1 MSFTTVAFFVFLLA
15 GIVVYYVLP
24 KNVQWIWLLILSYI
38 YYFTF
43 SIKASLFMVFATVTI
58 YFGGIW
64 LQNIQNTGDR
74 YLKDNKETLSREDK
88 KAYKE
93 SLRRK
98 KRWVLFL
105 ILLLDFGML
114 AVVKYSNFAIENINS
129 VLGLIGKEP
138 IGLLGMGLPLGISFF
153 TFQSVSYAI
162 DVYQGKYECEKNI
175 FKMGLFVSFFP
186 QLLQGPI
193 GRYDR
198 LGKQLYS
205 GHSFNLKNV
214 EYGLQRIGWG
224 LFKKVVIADRAAVLV
239 LNVFNN
245 YEAYSGFHYIMA
257 VLMYSVDLYMDFS
270 GGIDI
275 VIGAAQMFGI
285 TMDEN
290 FRQPYFSKSIGEFWR
305 RWHITLGAWLK
316 AYVFYPVSVS
326 GLVKKWNHF
335 ARKHVG
341 KYLTKMGIFA
351 MTLFPVWMCNG
362 LWHGAQWNYILY
374 GMYYFVILLAGEAVA
389 PVREMVLERFHLD
402 CHALYWR
409 VPQILKTWMIIFTGE
424 MFFRAEGAAAGF
436 HMFRSIFQGFELQKL
451 WDGTLLGMGLNAAD
465 FAAVGFGILIVAV
478 ADILKERKLLNWDK
492 LQEMKLPVR
501 WILYY
506 GLIFAVLLLGAYGTG
521 YQQVDLIYAG
531 F

>member
-129 VLGLIGKEP
+129 VLGLMGKEP

-305 RWHITLGAWLK
+305 RWHITLGTWMK
-316 AYVFYPVSVS
+316 DYIFYPMSLS
-326 GLVKKWNHF
+326 KKMNKFGKWGKKHF
-335 ARKHVG
+335 GNTFGRTLPICFANIVIFFIVG
-341 KYLTKMGIFA
+341 I
-351 MTLFPVWMCNG
+351 
-362 LWHGAQWNYILY
+362 WHGAAWKYIAYGLY
-374 GMYYFVILLAGEAVA
+374 NGFIIAISNLLEPVYKKLLSKFHINATSRGWTLWQIIRTFILVNIGWYFDMADSVSQALCMIRWSIQGLSFPQLNSSLLDLGIEARDYIIIIAGCIIVFIISVLKEKGIAIRESIAAKPLAVRWAAYYALIAVIL
-389 PVREMVLERFHLD
+389 
-402 CHALYWR
+402 
-409 VPQILKTWMIIFTGE
+409 IFGYI
-424 MFFRAEGAAAGF
+424 GAT
-436 HMFRSIFQGFELQKL
+436 QGF
-451 WDGTLLGMGLNAAD
+451 
-465 FAAVGFGILIVAV
+465 
-478 ADILKERKLLNWDK
+478 
-492 LQEMKLPVR
+492 
-501 WILYY
+501 
-506 GLIFAVLLLGAYGTG
+506 
-521 YQQVDLIYAG
+521 IYAN

>member
-205 GHSFNLKNV
+205 GRSFNLKNV

-305 RWHITLGAWLK
+305 RWHITLGTWMK
-316 AYVFYPVSVS
+316 DYIFYPMSLS
-326 GLVKKWNHF
+326 KKMNKFGKWGKKHF
-335 ARKHVG
+335 GNTFGRTLPICFANIVIFFIVG
-341 KYLTKMGIFA
+341 I
-351 MTLFPVWMCNG
+351 
-362 LWHGAQWNYILY
+362 WHGAAWKYIAYGLY
-374 GMYYFVILLAGEAVA
+374 NGFIIAISNLLE
-389 PVREMVLERFHLD
+389 PV
-402 CHALYWR
+402 Y
-409 VPQILKTWMIIFTGE
+409 K
-424 MFFRAEGAAAGF
+424 
-436 HMFRSIFQGFELQKL
+436 
-451 WDGTLLGMGLNAAD
+451 
-465 FAAVGFGILIVAV
+465 
-478 ADILKERKLLNWDK
+478 KLLNKFHINATSRGWTLWQIIRTFILVNIGWYFDMADSVSQALCMIRWSIQGFSLSQFNSSLLDLGIEARDYIIIIAGCIIVFIISVLK
-492 LQEMKLPVR
+492 EKGIAIRESIAAKPLAVR
-501 WILYY
+501 WAAYY
-506 GLIFAVLLLGAYGTG
+506 ALIAVILIFGYIGATQGF
-521 YQQVDLIYAG
+521 IYAN

>member
-290 FRQPYFSKSIGEFWR
+290 FRQPYFSRSISEFWR
-305 RWHITLGAWLK
+305 RWHITLGTWMK
-316 AYVFYPVSVS
+316 DYIFYPFSLS
-326 GLVKKWNHF
+326 KSMAKFGKWSKKKFGNN
-335 ARKHVG
+335 VG
-341 KYLTKMGIFA
+341 KL
-351 MTLFPVWMCNG
+351 LPVG
-362 LWHGAQWNYILY
+362 LADILVFFVVGVWHGAAWKYIMY
-374 GMYYFVILLAGEAVA
+374 GIYNGVIVAGSGMLA
-389 PVREMVLERFHLD
+389 PVYAKIQEKLHINPKKWWYQGFCIIRTF
-402 CHALYWR
+402 
-409 VPQILKTWMIIFTGE
+409 ILVNIGFYFDMANDLRAANAMLVQTVTKAHISQLSMAAVKAVGLTSQDLLIVIAGCIIIFVVSLLKEKGINIRETIASYNIVIRWIIYIGFI
-424 MFFRAEGAAAGF
+424 MF
-436 HMFRSIFQGFELQKL
+436 
-451 WDGTLLGMGLNAAD
+451 
-465 FAAVGFGILIVAV
+465 ILI
-478 ADILKERKLLNWDK
+478 
-492 LQEMKLPVR
+492 
-501 WILYY
+501 Y
-506 GLIFAVLLLGAYGTG
+506 GSTSTTSDF
-521 YQQVDLIYAG
+521 IYAN

>member
-305 RWHITLGAWLK
+305 RWHITLGTWMK
-316 AYVFYPVSVS
+316 DYIFYPMSLS
-326 GLVKKWNHF
+326 KKMNKFGKWGKKHF
-335 ARKHVG
+335 GNTFGRTLPICFANIVIFFIVG
-341 KYLTKMGIFA
+341 I
-351 MTLFPVWMCNG
+351 
-362 LWHGAQWNYILY
+362 WHGAAWKYIAYGLY
-374 GMYYFVILLAGEAVA
+374 NGFIIAISNLLEPVYKKLLSKFHINATSRGWTLWQIIRTFILVNISWYFDNAATLTDAFRLMGNTFKHASFSMDAVVKMFGSQLDLIILLAGCLVW
-389 PVREMVLERFHLD
+389 L
-402 CHALYWR
+402 
-409 VPQILKTWMIIFTGE
+409 II
-424 MFFRAEGAAAGF
+424 
-436 HMFRSIFQGFELQKL
+436 S
-451 WDGTLLGMGLNAAD
+451 
-465 FAAVGFGILIVAV
+465 
-478 ADILKERKLLNWDK
+478 ILKEKGIVIREALDRKPLII
-492 LQEMKLPVR
+492 R
-501 WILYY
+501 W
-506 GLIFAVLLLGAYGTG
+506 AVYIALVMSVAMLGYISNTSGG
-521 YQQVDLIYAG
+521 FMYAQ

>member
-129 VLGLIGKEP
+129 VLGLMGKEP

-239 LNVFNN
+239 INVFNN

-275 VIGAAQMFGI
+275 VFGAAQMFGI

-305 RWHITLGAWLK
+305 RWHITLGTWMK
-316 AYVFYPVSVS
+316 DYIFYPMSLS
-326 GLVKKWNHF
+326 KKMNKFGKWGKKHF
-335 ARKHVG
+335 GNTFGRTLPICFANIVIFFIVG
-341 KYLTKMGIFA
+341 I
-351 MTLFPVWMCNG
+351 
-362 LWHGAQWNYILY
+362 WHGAAWKYIAYGLY
-374 GMYYFVILLAGEAVA
+374 NGFIIAISNLLE
-389 PVREMVLERFHLD
+389 PV
-402 CHALYWR
+402 Y
-409 VPQILKTWMIIFTGE
+409 K
-424 MFFRAEGAAAGF
+424 
-436 HMFRSIFQGFELQKL
+436 
-451 WDGTLLGMGLNAAD
+451 
-465 FAAVGFGILIVAV
+465 
-478 ADILKERKLLNWDK
+478 KLLNKFHINATSRGWTLWQIIRTFILVNIGWYFDMADSVSQALCMIRWSIQGFSLSQFNSSLLDLGIEARDYIIIIAGCIIVFIISVLK
-492 LQEMKLPVR
+492 EKGIVIRESIAAKPLAVR
-501 WILYY
+501 WAAYY
-506 GLIFAVLLLGAYGTG
+506 ALIAVILIFGYIGATQGF
-521 YQQVDLIYAG
+521 IYAN

>member
-1 MSFTTVAFFVFLLA
+1 
-15 GIVVYYVLP
+15 
-24 KNVQWIWLLILSYI
+24 
-38 YYFTF
+38 
-43 SIKASLFMVFATVTI
+43 
-58 YFGGIW
+58 
-64 LQNIQNTGDR
+64 
-74 YLKDNKETLSREDK
+74 
-88 KAYKE
+88 
-93 SLRRK
+93 
-98 KRWVLFL
+98 
-105 ILLLDFGML
+105 ML

-129 VLGLIGKEP
+129 VLGLMGKEP

-290 FRQPYFSKSIGEFWR
+290 FRQPYFSRSISEFWR
-305 RWHITLGAWLK
+305 RWHITLGTWMK
-316 AYVFYPVSVS
+316 DYIFYPFSLS
-326 GLVKKWNHF
+326 KSMAKFGKWSKKKFGNN
-335 ARKHVG
+335 VG
-341 KYLTKMGIFA
+341 KL
-351 MTLFPVWMCNG
+351 LPVG
-362 LWHGAQWNYILY
+362 LADILVFFVVGVWHGAAWKYIMY
-374 GMYYFVILLAGEAVA
+374 GIYNGVIVAGSGMLA
-389 PVREMVLERFHLD
+389 PVYAKIQEKLHINPKKWWYQGFCIIRTF
-402 CHALYWR
+402 
-409 VPQILKTWMIIFTGE
+409 ILVNIGFYFDMANDLRAANAMLVQTVTKAHISQLSMAAVKAVGLTSQDLLIVIAGCIIIFVVSLLKEKGINIRETIASYNIVIRWIIYIGFI
-424 MFFRAEGAAAGF
+424 MF
-436 HMFRSIFQGFELQKL
+436 
-451 WDGTLLGMGLNAAD
+451 
-465 FAAVGFGILIVAV
+465 ILI
-478 ADILKERKLLNWDK
+478 
-492 LQEMKLPVR
+492 
-501 WILYY
+501 Y
-506 GLIFAVLLLGAYGTG
+506 GSTSTTSDF
-521 YQQVDLIYAG
+521 IYAN

>member
-43 SIKASLFMVFATVTI
+43 SIKASLVMVFATVTI

-305 RWHITLGAWLK
+305 RWHITLGTWMK
-316 AYVFYPVSVS
+316 DYIFYPMSLS
-326 GLVKKWNHF
+326 KKMNKFGKWGKKHF
-335 ARKHVG
+335 GNTFGRTLPICFANIVIFFIVG
-341 KYLTKMGIFA
+341 I
-351 MTLFPVWMCNG
+351 
-362 LWHGAQWNYILY
+362 WHGAAWKYIAYGLY
-374 GMYYFVILLAGEAVA
+374 NGFIIAISNLLEPVYKKLLSKFHINATSRGWTLWQIIRTFILVNIGWYFDMADSVSQALCMIRWSIQGLSFSQLNSSLLDLGIEARDYIIIIAGCIIVFIISVLKEKGIAIRESIAAKPLAVRWAAYYALIAVIL
-389 PVREMVLERFHLD
+389 
-402 CHALYWR
+402 
-409 VPQILKTWMIIFTGE
+409 IFGYI
-424 MFFRAEGAAAGF
+424 GAT
-436 HMFRSIFQGFELQKL
+436 QGF
-451 WDGTLLGMGLNAAD
+451 
-465 FAAVGFGILIVAV
+465 
-478 ADILKERKLLNWDK
+478 
-492 LQEMKLPVR
+492 
-501 WILYY
+501 
-506 GLIFAVLLLGAYGTG
+506 
-521 YQQVDLIYAG
+521 IYAN

>member
-305 RWHITLGAWLK
+305 RWHITLGTWMK
-316 AYVFYPVSVS
+316 DYIFYPMSLS
-326 GLVKKWNHF
+326 KKMNKFGKWGKKHF
-335 ARKHVG
+335 GNTFGRTLPICFANIVIFFIVG
-341 KYLTKMGIFA
+341 I
-351 MTLFPVWMCNG
+351 
-362 LWHGAQWNYILY
+362 WHGAAWKYIAYGLY
-374 GMYYFVILLAGEAVA
+374 NGFIIAISNLLEPVYKKLLSKFHINATSRGWTLWQIIRTFILVNIGWYFDMADSQALCMIRWSIQGLSFSQLNSSLLDLGIEARDYIIIIAGCIIVFIISVLKEKGIAIRESIAAKPLAVRWAAYYALIAVIL
-389 PVREMVLERFHLD
+389 
-402 CHALYWR
+402 
-409 VPQILKTWMIIFTGE
+409 IFGYI
-424 MFFRAEGAAAGF
+424 GAT
-436 HMFRSIFQGFELQKL
+436 QGF
-451 WDGTLLGMGLNAAD
+451 
-465 FAAVGFGILIVAV
+465 
-478 ADILKERKLLNWDK
+478 
-492 LQEMKLPVR
+492 
-501 WILYY
+501 
-506 GLIFAVLLLGAYGTG
+506 
-521 YQQVDLIYAG
+521 IYAN

>member
-1 MSFTTVAFFVFLLA
+1 
-15 GIVVYYVLP
+15 
-24 KNVQWIWLLILSYI
+24 
-38 YYFTF
+38 
-43 SIKASLFMVFATVTI
+43 MVFATVTI

-305 RWHITLGAWLK
+305 RWHITLGMDE
-316 AYVFYPVSVS
+316 
-326 GLVKKWNHF
+326 GLH
-335 ARKHVG
+335 
-341 KYLTKMGIFA
+341 
-351 MTLFPVWMCNG
+351 
-362 LWHGAQWNYILY
+362 ILSDVT
-374 GMYYFVILLAGEAVA
+374 F
-389 PVREMVLERFHLD
+389 
-402 CHALYWR
+402 
-409 VPQILKTWMIIFTGE
+409 
-424 MFFRAEGAAAGF
+424 
-436 HMFRSIFQGFELQKL
+436 
-451 WDGTLLGMGLNAAD
+451 
-465 FAAVGFGILIVAV
+465 
-478 ADILKERKLLNWDK
+478 
-492 LQEMKLPVR
+492 
-501 WILYY
+501 
-506 GLIFAVLLLGAYGTG
+506 
-521 YQQVDLIYAG
+521 
-531 F
+531 

>member
-129 VLGLIGKEP
+129 VLGLMGKEP

-245 YEAYSGFHYIMA
+245 YEGS
-257 VLMYSVDLYMDFS
+257 
-270 GGIDI
+270 
-275 VIGAAQMFGI
+275 
-285 TMDEN
+285 
-290 FRQPYFSKSIGEFWR
+290 
-305 RWHITLGAWLK
+305 
-316 AYVFYPVSVS
+316 AYVLCRFIY
-326 GLVKKWNHF
+326 GFLWWN
-335 ARKHVG
+335 RYSYRCCTDV
-341 KYLTKMGIFA
+341 
-351 MTLFPVWMCNG
+351 
-362 LWHGAQWNYILY
+362 WNYN
-374 GMYYFVILLAGEAVA
+374 G
-389 PVREMVLERFHLD
+389 
-402 CHALYWR
+402 
-409 VPQILKTWMIIFTGE
+409 
-424 MFFRAEGAAAGF
+424 
-436 HMFRSIFQGFELQKL
+436 
-451 WDGTLLGMGLNAAD
+451 
-465 FAAVGFGILIVAV
+465 
-478 ADILKERKLLNWDK
+478 
-492 LQEMKLPVR
+492 
-501 WILYY
+501 
-506 GLIFAVLLLGAYGTG
+506 
-521 YQQVDLIYAG
+521 
-531 F
+531 

>member
-24 KNVQWIWLLILSYI
+24 KNVQWIWLFILSYI

-290 FRQPYFSKSIGEFWR
+290 FRQPYFSKSIGEY
-305 RWHITLGAWLK
+305 A
-316 AYVFYPVSVS
+316 
-326 GLVKKWNHF
+326 
-335 ARKHVG
+335 
-341 KYLTKMGIFA
+341 
-351 MTLFPVWMCNG
+351 
-362 LWHGAQWNYILY
+362 
-374 GMYYFVILLAGEAVA
+374 
-389 PVREMVLERFHLD
+389 
-402 CHALYWR
+402 
-409 VPQILKTWMIIFTGE
+409 
-424 MFFRAEGAAAGF
+424 
-436 HMFRSIFQGFELQKL
+436 
-451 WDGTLLGMGLNAAD
+451 
-465 FAAVGFGILIVAV
+465 GILEKMAYYTWYM
-478 ADILKERKLLNWDK
+478 DEGLHILSD
-492 LQEMKLPVR
+492 VT
-501 WILYY
+501 
-506 GLIFAVLLLGAYGTG
+506 F
-521 YQQVDLIYAG
+521 
-531 F
+531 

>member
-239 LNVFNN
+239 LNVFNSAICIIIN
-245 YEAYSGFHYIMA
+245 
-257 VLMYSVDLYMDFS
+257 
-270 GGIDI
+270 
-275 VIGAAQMFGI
+275 
-285 TMDEN
+285 
-290 FRQPYFSKSIGEFWR
+290 
-305 RWHITLGAWLK
+305 
-316 AYVFYPVSVS
+316 
-326 GLVKKWNHF
+326 
-335 ARKHVG
+335 
-341 KYLTKMGIFA
+341 
-351 MTLFPVWMCNG
+351 CN
-362 LWHGAQWNYILY
+362 
-374 GMYYFVILLAGEAVA
+374 
-389 PVREMVLERFHLD
+389 
-402 CHALYWR
+402 
-409 VPQILKTWMIIFTGE
+409 T
-424 MFFRAEGAAAGF
+424 
-436 HMFRSIFQGFELQKL
+436 
-451 WDGTLLGMGLNAAD
+451 
-465 FAAVGFGILIVAV
+465 
-478 ADILKERKLLNWDK
+478 
-492 LQEMKLPVR
+492 
-501 WILYY
+501 
-506 GLIFAVLLLGAYGTG
+506 
-521 YQQVDLIYAG
+521 IY
-531 F
+531 

>member
-305 RWHITLGAWLK
+305 RWHITLGTFFK
-316 AYVFYPVSVS
+316 DYIFYPVSLAKPVKNFAKK
-326 GLVKKWNHF
+326 VKKRCGRNVSKF
-335 ARKHVG
+335 VAP
-341 KYLTKMGIFA
+341 TA
-351 MTLFPVWMCNG
+351 ALFCVWLSNG
-362 LWHGAQWNYILY
+362 LWHGANWTFIFY
-374 GMYYFVILLAGEAVA
+374 GMYYFVLIFIENILEEPLKKLTEKLHINMESIGFRIFRAIKLFIIVVTGELFFNAA
-389 PVREMVLERFHLD
+389 S
-402 CHALYWR
+402 
-409 VPQILKTWMIIFTGE
+409 LKDGFKMFGRIFTD
-424 MFFRAEGAAAGF
+424 F
-436 HMFRSIFQGFELQKL
+436 HISKLTSSIFQLKM
-451 WDGTLLGMGLNAAD
+451 DRYD
-465 FAAVGFGILIVAV
+465 IPVVAVGIILVTIVGA
-478 ADILKERKLLNWDK
+478 LKEKNIEIRRKVSGWVI
-492 LQEMKLPVR
+492 PAR
-501 WILYY
+501 WVFWYAAIMLVI
-506 GLIFAVLLLGAYGTG
+506 IFGAYGSG
-521 YQQVDLIYAG
+521 YTAVDLIYAG
-531 F
+531 Y

>member
-129 VLGLIGKEP
+129 VLGLMGKEP

-305 RWHITLGAWLK
+305 RWHITLGTWMK
-316 AYVFYPVSVS
+316 DYIFYPMSLS
-326 GLVKKWNHF
+326 KKMNKFGKWGKKHF
-335 ARKHVG
+335 CNTFGRTLPICFANIVIFFIVG
-341 KYLTKMGIFA
+341 I
-351 MTLFPVWMCNG
+351 
-362 LWHGAQWNYILY
+362 WHGAAWKYIAYGLY
-374 GMYYFVILLAGEAVA
+374 NGFIIAISNLLE
-389 PVREMVLERFHLD
+389 PV
-402 CHALYWR
+402 Y
-409 VPQILKTWMIIFTGE
+409 K
-424 MFFRAEGAAAGF
+424 
-436 HMFRSIFQGFELQKL
+436 
-451 WDGTLLGMGLNAAD
+451 
-465 FAAVGFGILIVAV
+465 
-478 ADILKERKLLNWDK
+478 KLLNKFHINATSRGWTLWQIIRTFILVNIGWYFDMADSVSQALCMIRWSIQGFSLSQFNSSLLDLGIEARDYIIIIAGCIIVFIISVLK
-492 LQEMKLPVR
+492 EKGIAIRESIAAKPLAVR
-501 WILYY
+501 WAAYY
-506 GLIFAVLLLGAYGTG
+506 ALIAVILIFGYIGATQGF
-521 YQQVDLIYAG
+521 IYAN

>member
-290 FRQPYFSKSIGEFWR
+290 FR
-305 RWHITLGAWLK
+305 HISL
-316 AYVFYPVSVS
+316 S
-326 GLVKKWNHF
+326 
-335 ARKHVG
+335 
-341 KYLTKMGIFA
+341 
-351 MTLFPVWMCNG
+351 
-362 LWHGAQWNYILY
+362 Q
-374 GMYYFVILLAGEAVA
+374 
-389 PVREMVLERFHLD
+389 
-402 CHALYWR
+402 
-409 VPQILKTWMIIFTGE
+409 
-424 MFFRAEGAAAGF
+424 
-436 HMFRSIFQGFELQKL
+436 
-451 WDGTLLGMGLNAAD
+451 
-465 FAAVGFGILIVAV
+465 
-478 ADILKERKLLNWDK
+478 
-492 LQEMKLPVR
+492 
-501 WILYY
+501 
-506 GLIFAVLLLGAYGTG
+506 
-521 YQQVDLIYAG
+521 
-531 F
+531 

>member
-64 LQNIQNTGDR
+64 LENIQNTGDR

-224 LFKKVVIADRAAVLV
+224 LFKKVVIADRATVLV

-305 RWHITLGAWLK
+305 RWHITLGTWMK
-316 AYVFYPVSVS
+316 DYIFYPMSLSKAMNKFGKWGKKHFGNV
-326 GLVKKWNHF
+326 GRTLPICFANLVIF
-335 ARKHVG
+335 FVVG
-341 KYLTKMGIFA
+341 I
-351 MTLFPVWMCNG
+351 
-362 LWHGAQWNYILY
+362 WHGASWKYIAY
-374 GMYYFVILLAGEAVA
+374 GMYNGVIIAFSNLVEPLYNKA
-389 PVREMVLERFHLD
+389 LD
-402 CHALYWR
+402 KLHIRNNSKPWKL
-409 VPQILKTWMIIFTGE
+409 WMILRTFILVNIGWYFDMGTSLRAALTMIKQSVVSFSFSQFT
-424 MFFRAEGAAAGF
+424 
-436 HMFRSIFQGFELQKL
+436 
-451 WDGTLLGMGLNAAD
+451 DGSLLTLGLEARD
-465 FAAVGFGILIVAV
+465 YVIILVGCIVV
-478 ADILKERKLLNWDK
+478 FIISVLKEKGINIRESIASKNI
-492 LQEMKLPVR
+492 VIR
-501 WILYY
+501 WTLYY
-506 GLIFAVLLLGAYGTG
+506 VLILVIIMFGYTG
-521 YQQVDLIYAG
+521 GVQAFIYAN

>member
-275 VIGAAQMFGI
+275 VIVAAQMCGI
-285 TMDEN
+285 TMD
-290 FRQPYFSKSIGEFWR
+290 
-305 RWHITLGAWLK
+305 
-316 AYVFYPVSVS
+316 
-326 GLVKKWNHF
+326 
-335 ARKHVG
+335 
-341 KYLTKMGIFA
+341 
-351 MTLFPVWMCNG
+351 
-362 LWHGAQWNYILY
+362 
-374 GMYYFVILLAGEAVA
+374 
-389 PVREMVLERFHLD
+389 
-402 CHALYWR
+402 
-409 VPQILKTWMIIFTGE
+409 
-424 MFFRAEGAAAGF
+424 
-436 HMFRSIFQGFELQKL
+436 
-451 WDGTLLGMGLNAAD
+451 
-465 FAAVGFGILIVAV
+465 
-478 ADILKERKLLNWDK
+478 
-492 LQEMKLPVR
+492 
-501 WILYY
+501 
-506 GLIFAVLLLGAYGTG
+506 
-521 YQQVDLIYAG
+521 
-531 F
+531 

>member
-129 VLGLIGKEP
+129 VLGLMGKEP

-245 YEAYSGFHYIMA
+245 YEAYSRI
-257 VLMYSVDLYMDFS
+257 S
-270 GGIDI
+270 
-275 VIGAAQMFGI
+275 
-285 TMDEN
+285 
-290 FRQPYFSKSIGEFWR
+290 
-305 RWHITLGAWLK
+305 
-316 AYVFYPVSVS
+316 
-326 GLVKKWNHF
+326 
-335 ARKHVG
+335 
-341 KYLTKMGIFA
+341 
-351 MTLFPVWMCNG
+351 
-362 LWHGAQWNYILY
+362 
-374 GMYYFVILLAGEAVA
+374 
-389 PVREMVLERFHLD
+389 
-402 CHALYWR
+402 
-409 VPQILKTWMIIFTGE
+409 
-424 MFFRAEGAAAGF
+424 
-436 HMFRSIFQGFELQKL
+436 
-451 WDGTLLGMGLNAAD
+451 
-465 FAAVGFGILIVAV
+465 
-478 ADILKERKLLNWDK
+478 
-492 LQEMKLPVR
+492 
-501 WILYY
+501 LYY
-506 GLIFAVLLLGAYGTG
+506 GSAYVLCRFIYGFLWWNRYSYRCCTDVWNYNG
-521 YQQVDLIYAG
+521 
-531 F
+531 